1 VWVTGP
7 CVTGVIAIFLLL
19 TLRGRVAMRPGAV
32 PAGGMIEV
40 IRPYR
45 ILLANPQ
52 SWLCALCAG
61 CLFIPTTIGA
71 LIWRV
76 PFYTSGLDIN
86 YRQAVLS
93 ASMVPPASGGSD
105 LTASAFR
112 HVGLLGS
119 SRC

>member
-1 VWVTGP
+1 
-7 CVTGVIAIFLLL
+7 VIAICVLL
-19 TLRGRVAMRPGAV
+19 TLRRPAATRANLVA
-32 PAGGMIEV
+32 AGGLVEV

-52 SWLCALCAG
+52 SWLRDLCAG

-76 PFYTSGLDIN
+76 PFYTRGLDII

-93 ASMVPPASGGSD
+93 ASMVPPAPGAV
-105 LTASAFR
+105 T
-112 HVGLLGS
+112 
-119 SRC
+119 